1 MAVGCHLGIEPE
13 QVVAIGALLDLLELS
28 DQAALDAQRPAR
40 KMRSTRETAKRTT
53 FNRFAEAKTTAA
65 SLSTRIIFR
74 NGVASW
80 HANQA
85 VVNGGQDPRKM
96 ANEIFR
102 HDICRRMPHLTVDL
116 LVAISGRVAS
126 AVNAVSRRRRGPKAR
141 VDRGCN
147 PAILGHHGR
156 RPAVTVRFSPPTLR
170 GNAPPV
176 TAVLDALKR
185 ERGCGS
191 RCTRTSKML
200 RRRGNAQARAERRVC
215 PSRITCEMYHKP
227 STGSRSFSCR

>member
-1 MAVGCHLGIEPE
+1 MEIDVGGAEAVAVGCHLGIEPE

-85 VVNGGQDPRKM
+85 V
-96 ANEIFR
+96 
-102 HDICRRMPHLTVDL
+102 
-116 LVAISGRVAS
+116 
-126 AVNAVSRRRRGPKAR
+126 
-141 VDRGCN
+141 
-147 PAILGHHGR
+147 
-156 RPAVTVRFSPPTLR
+156 
-170 GNAPPV
+170 
-176 TAVLDALKR
+176 LDALKR

-191 RCTRTSKML
+191 RCTRTSNDSP
-200 RRRGNAQARAERRVC
+200 GARSNV
-215 PSRITCEMYHKP
+215 
-227 STGSRSFSCR
+227 